1 MATCP
6 GCGEDYPDFFPV
18 CPSCGVTKPAPPKRP
33 LDVKK
38 GIKGLSYLTII
49 ALVGV
54 VFVRHGMAPQAPT
67 REAVQEQRAAVA
79 RADFERRAAEKADA
93 ERTKEREKAKAIAGL
108 DAQQEVARKQREAVS
123 LLRSKFRLNRTSSN
137 SMSVEVALV
146 NASALGMKDF
156 HVVCDLKGQSGSTI
170 STATVTVYR
179 QLLPGQAVQ
188 TEPLPL
194 GYINSQVTSGDCRVV
209 GAKF

>member
-1 MATCP
+1 MAKCP
-6 GCGEDYPDFFPV
+6 GCGEDYPDFFPT
-18 CPSCGVTKPAPPKRP
+18 CPSCGVAKPVPPKRP

-38 GIKGLSYLTII
+38 GIKGLSYLAII

-54 VFVRHGMAPQAPT
+54 VFVRHGTAPQTPT
-67 REAVQEQRAAVA
+67 REQAQEQRAAVA
-79 RADFERRAAEKADA
+79 RADFERRAAEKASA
-93 ERTKEREKAKAIAGL
+93 EKVKEAEKTKAIAAF
-108 DAQQEVARKQREAVS
+108 DARQEVASKQREAMS
-123 LLRSKFRLNRTSSN
+123 LLRSKFRLNRTSTN

-146 NASALGMKDF
+146 NASDLGMKDF
-156 HVVCDLKGQSGSTI
+156 QVACDLKGQSGSTI

-188 TEPLPL
+188 TDPLPL
-194 GYINSQVTSGDCRVV
+194 GYINPQVTSGDCRVV